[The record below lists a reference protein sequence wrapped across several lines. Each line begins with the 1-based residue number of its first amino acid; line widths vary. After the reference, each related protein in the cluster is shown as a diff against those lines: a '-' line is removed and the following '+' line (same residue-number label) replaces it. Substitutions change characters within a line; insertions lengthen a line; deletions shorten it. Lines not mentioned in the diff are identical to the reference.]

1 AQVAEVC
8 RQGGSAA
15 RFRATIASFR
25 TPTMRCI
32 FIALLLANVAAAAHA
47 EGPSGPNLTEWE
59 EGQANASAAA
69 GAVAAKQAKM
79 AAVDKI
85 VTMLS
90 DLQAKVISEGETE
103 AKTYSEFACFCKDT
117 ISEKTAA
124 IKAGEDDK
132 ASLEAAIAEGAA
144 LRDELDTTIATLV
157 ETIEEAHANVTKAK
171 EIRAQELAL
180 YKAQAADVEAGLIGL
195 EGAIKALKAS
205 KKPAFVQLQGVAK
218 TVRTAALIAD
228 SLGLM
233 KGSAAGPISAF
244 LQEEPEVPF
253 ENYKFH
259 SSDIIS
265 TLEELERSFK
275 DTKINLDSSEK
286 ASLQGHTMYLQS
298 MAAKIKDLNLDLD
311 ATKVKKADTIAKIKA
326 DSENLS
332 TVAAK
337 LLDDQQYL
345 ETLAQMC
352 KDKKKTWDQRSSTR
366 ADELYTITQ
375 VIGIIEGAVSNK
387 TRAATVRFN
396 QVGVSLRIANAV
408 AMDRSAMEAVEAEAE
423 AAEEGQPVA
432 FLQRVSVRRHLGGE
446 PVEDGREVVVSLLK
460 SKGQQLKSQVLASL
474 VAQISA
480 VHGDDPFAKIKTLIQ
495 ELIERL
501 LQEASNE
508 ANQKGWCDKA
518 TSAATQKR
526 DYSVEEIRSLN
537 AEMAELEA
545 LRDKLAEELSVLAD
559 EIAELVANRKKA
571 EEIRTKEKG
580 ENEFTIAEAEA
591 GLEAINQ
598 AMDILDK
605 WYKTNVKNEVS
616 LAQQGP
622 EKDAP
627 DAGFDNFEAYKGAQA
642 ESGGIIG
649 MMEVIASDFSRT
661 ITETQKAEAAAE
673 DEHMEF
679 MTETGKSLGEKKAIE
694 AQTTTEKDN
703 AVEDLEA
710 ASDKLQS
717 NNDIL
722 QASITE
728 LIELKAACIDTGMSY
743 SDRVANRED
752 EIEALKK
759 ALCILGAYEKYG
771 PDGARDAC

>member
-1 AQVAEVC
+1 
-8 RQGGSAA
+8 
-15 RFRATIASFR
+15 
-25 TPTMRCI
+25 MRCI
-32 FIALLLANVAAAAHA
+32 FIALLTNVVAAAHA
-47 EGPSGPNLTEWE
+47 EDPSGPNLTEWK

-69 GAVAAKQAKM
+69 DAVVAKDAKM
-79 AAVDKI
+79 AAVGKI
-85 VTMLS
+85 ITMLS
-90 DLQAKVISEGETE
+90 DVKLKVINEGEAE

-117 ISEKTAA
+117 INEKTAA

-132 ASLEAAIAEGAA
+132 ASLEATIAGGAT

-157 ETIEEAHANVTKAK
+157 ETIEEAHDDVTKAK
-171 EIRAQELAL
+171 EVRARALAV
-180 YKAQAADVEAGLIGL
+180 YKAQTADVEAGLIAL
-195 EGAIKALKAS
+195 EGAIKVLKAS

-228 SLGLM
+228 SLGLV
-233 KGSAAGPISAF
+233 KDSTAGPISAF

-265 TLEELERSFK
+265 TLEELGKSFK
-275 DTKINLDSSEK
+275 ETKINLDSSET
-286 ASLQGHTMYLQS
+286 ASLQAHTMYLQS

-311 ATKVKKADTIAKIKA
+311 ATKAKKADTIAKIKV
-326 DSENLS
+326 DSEELS

-345 ETLAQMC
+345 EALAQMC
-352 KDKKKTWDQRSSTR
+352 KDKKKTWDQRVSTR

-375 VIGIIEGAVSNK
+375 VLGIMEGAVSNK
-387 TRAATVRFN
+387 TRAETVRFN
-396 QVGVSLRIANAV
+396 QAGVSLRIAKAV
-408 AMDRSAMEAVEAEAE
+408 AMDRSAMEAVEADAE
-423 AAEEGQPVA
+423 AAEEGQPA
-432 FLQRVSVRRHLGGE
+432 ALLQRTSVQRHLGGK

-460 SKGQQLKSQVLASL
+460 EKGQQLKSEMLASL
-474 VAQISA
+474 VTQISA
-480 VHGDDPFAKIKTLIQ
+480 VQGDDPFTKIKTLIQ

-501 LQEASNE
+501 LQEAANE

-526 DYSVEEIRSLN
+526 DYAVEEIRSLN

-545 LRDKLAEELSVLAD
+545 LRNKLAEELSVLAD

-571 EEIRTKEKG
+571 EEIRAKEKA

-591 GLEAINQ
+591 GLEAINE

-605 WYKTNVKNEVS
+605 WYKTNAKNVVS

-627 DAGFDNFEAYKGAQA
+627 DAGFDNFEAYTGAQA

-661 ITETQKAEAAAE
+661 ITETRKAEAAAE
-673 DEHMEF
+673 DEHLEF
-679 MTETGKSLGEKKAIE
+679 MTETGKSLGEKKTIE
-694 AQTTTEKDN
+694 EQKTTEKDN
-703 AVEDLEA
+703 AEEDLEA
-710 ASDKLQS
+710 ADDKLQS
-717 NNDIL
+717 NNEIL
-722 QASITE
+722 RTSITE

-752 EIEALKK
+752 EMEALKK

-771 PDGARDAC
+771 PDGAGDAC

>member
-1 AQVAEVC
+1 
-8 RQGGSAA
+8 
-15 RFRATIASFR
+15 
-25 TPTMRCI
+25 MRCI
-32 FIALLLANVAAAAHA
+32 FIALLLTNVVAAAHA
-47 EGPSGPNLTEWE
+47 GGPSGPNLTEWE
-59 EGQANASAAA
+59 KGQANASAAA
-69 GAVAAKQAKM
+69 DAAAAKAAKM

-90 DLQAKVISEGETE
+90 DVQAKVIGEGEAE
-103 AKTYSEFACFCKDT
+103 AKTYSEFACFCKDA
-117 ISEKTAA
+117 INEKTAA

-132 ASLEAAIAEGAA
+132 ASLEATIAEGAA
-144 LRDELDTTIATLV
+144 LRDELDATIATLV
-157 ETIEEAHANVTKAK
+157 ETIEESHDNVTKAK
-171 EIRAQELAL
+171 EVRAQELAV
-180 YKAQAADVEAGLIGL
+180 YKAQTADVEAGLIAL
-195 EGAIKALKAS
+195 EGAIKSLKAS

-228 SLGLM
+228 ALGLV
-233 KGSAAGPISAF
+233 KGSAAGPIGVF
-244 LQEEPEVPF
+244 LQEEPDVPF

-265 TLEELERSFK
+265 TLEELEKSFK
-275 DTKINLDSSEK
+275 NTKNELDAAEVTSV
-286 ASLQGHTMYLQS
+286 QTHTMYLQE
-298 MAAKIKDLNLDLD
+298 MDAKIKDLNNDLD
-311 ATKVKKADTIAKIKA
+311 ATKAKRADTIAKIKA
-326 DSENLS
+326 DSEELS

-375 VIGIIEGAVSNK
+375 VIGIIKGAVSNK

-396 QVGVSLRIANAV
+396 QAGVSLRIANAI

-423 AAEEGQPVA
+423 AAEEGQPAA
-432 FLQRVSVRRHLGGE
+432 FVQRTSVQRHLGGK
-446 PVEDGREVVVSLLK
+446 PVDGGREVVVSLLK

-474 VAQISA
+474 VTQISA
-480 VHGDDPFAKIKTLIQ
+480 VQGDDPFAKIKTLIQ

-501 LQEASNE
+501 LQEAANE

-526 DYSVEEIRSLN
+526 DYAVEEIRSLN

-545 LRDKLAEELSVLAD
+545 LRNKLEEELSVLAD
-559 EIAELVANRKKA
+559 EIAELVANRKTA
-571 EEIRTKEKG
+571 EEIRAKEKA

-591 GLEAINQ
+591 GRDAINM

-616 LAQQGP
+616 LSQQSP
-622 EKDAP
+622 EEDAP

-673 DEHMEF
+673 DEHLEF
-679 MTETGKSLGEKKAIE
+679 MTETGKSLGEKKMIE
-694 AQTTTEKDN
+694 EQKITENDN
-703 AVEDLEA
+703 AEEDLEA
-710 ASDKLQS
+710 ADDKLQS
-717 NNDIL
+717 NNKIL
-722 QASITE
+722 QTSITE

-743 SDRVANRED
+743 SERVANRED

-771 PDGARDAC
+771 PDGAGDAC

>member
-1 AQVAEVC
+1 
-8 RQGGSAA
+8 
-15 RFRATIASFR
+15 
-25 TPTMRCI
+25 MRCI
-32 FIALLLANVAAAAHA
+32 FIALLLTNVAAVARS
-47 EGPSGPNLTEWE
+47 EVLSGPNLTVWK

-69 GAVAAKQAKM
+69 AAVAAKDAKM
-79 AAVDKI
+79 AAVNKI

-90 DLQAKVISEGETE
+90 DLQAKVIAEGEAE

-117 ISEKTAA
+117 ISEKTAS
-124 IKAGEDDK
+124 IKTGEDNK
-132 ASLEAAIAEGAA
+132 ASLEAAIAEGAS
-144 LRDELDTTIATLV
+144 LRDELDTKISELV
-157 ETIEEAHANVTKAK
+157 DTIEAAHANVTKAK
-171 EIRAQELAL
+171 EIRAQELAV
-180 YKAQAADVEAGLIGL
+180 YKAQSADVEAGLVAL
-195 EGAIKALKAS
+195 DGAIKALKAS

-228 SLGLM
+228 ALGLV
-233 KGSAAGPISAF
+233 KGSAAGPIGVF

-265 TLEELERSFK
+265 TLEELGKSFK
-275 DTKINLDSSEK
+275 NTKDELDAAEVTSK
-286 ASLQGHTMYLQS
+286 KDHTMYLQS
-298 MAAKIKDLNLDLD
+298 MDAMIKDLNYDLD
-311 ATKVKKADTIAKIKA
+311 ATKAKKADTIAKIKA
-326 DSENLS
+326 DSEELS
-332 TVAAK
+332 TVAAQ

-375 VIGIIEGAVSNK
+375 VLGIIQGAVSNK
-387 TRAATVRFN
+387 TRAETVRFN
-396 QVGVSLRIANAV
+396 QAGVSLRIAKAV

-423 AAEEGQPVA
+423 AAEGQPSA
-432 FLQRVSVRRHLGGE
+432 FLQRTSAQRHASGR
-446 PVEDGREVVVSLLK
+446 PVADGREIVVSLLK

-474 VAQISA
+474 VTQISA
-480 VHGDDPFAKIKTLIQ
+480 VQGEDPFGKIKTLIQ

-501 LQEASNE
+501 LQEAANE

-526 DYSVEEIRSLN
+526 DYAVEEIRSLN

-559 EIAELVANRKKA
+559 EIAELVASRKTA
-571 EEIRTKEKG
+571 EEIRAKEKA
-580 ENEFTIAEAEA
+580 ENEFTVAEAQA
-591 GLEAINQ
+591 GLEAINM

-605 WYKTNVKNEVS
+605 WYKTNAKNEVS
-616 LAQQGP
+616 LSQQGP
-622 EKDAP
+622 ADDAP

-673 DEHMEF
+673 DEHLEF
-679 MTETGKSLGEKKAIE
+679 MTATGKSLGEKKVIE
-694 AQTTTEKDN
+694 EQKTTEKDN
-703 AVEDLEA
+703 AEEDLQA
-710 ASDKLQS
+710 ADDKLQS
-717 NNDIL
+717 NNNIL
-722 QASITE
+722 QTSITE
-728 LIELKAACIDTGMSY
+728 LLELKAACIDTGMSY
-743 SDRVANRED
+743 RDRVANRED

-759 ALCILGAYEKYG
+759 ALCILGAYEKFG
-771 PDGARDAC
+771 PDGASDAC

>member
-1 AQVAEVC
+1 
-8 RQGGSAA
+8 
-15 RFRATIASFR
+15 
-25 TPTMRCI
+25 MRCI
-32 FIALLLANVAAAAHA
+32 FIALLTNVVAAAHA
-47 EGPSGPNLTEWE
+47 EDPSGPNLTEWK

-69 GAVAAKQAKM
+69 DAVVAKDAKM
-79 AAVDKI
+79 AAVGKI
-85 VTMLS
+85 ITMLS
-90 DLQAKVISEGETE
+90 DVKLKVINEGEAE

-117 ISEKTAA
+117 INEKTAA

-132 ASLEAAIAEGAA
+132 ASLEAAIAGGAT

-157 ETIEEAHANVTKAK
+157 ETIEEAHDDVTKAK
-171 EIRAQELAL
+171 EVRAQELAV
-180 YKAQAADVEAGLIGL
+180 YKAQTADVEAGLIAL
-195 EGAIKALKAS
+195 EGAIKVLKAS

-228 SLGLM
+228 SLGLV
-233 KGSAAGPISAF
+233 KDSTAGPISAF

-265 TLEELERSFK
+265 TLEELGKSFK
-275 DTKINLDSSEK
+275 ETKINLDSSET
-286 ASLQGHTMYLQS
+286 ASLQAHTMYLQS

-311 ATKVKKADTIAKIKA
+311 ATKAKKADTIAKIKV
-326 DSENLS
+326 DSEELS

-352 KDKKKTWDQRSSTR
+352 KDKKKTWDQRVSTR

-375 VIGIIEGAVSNK
+375 VLGIMEGAVSNK
-387 TRAATVRFN
+387 TRAETVRFN
-396 QVGVSLRIANAV
+396 QAGVSLRIAKAV
-408 AMDRSAMEAVEAEAE
+408 AMDRSAMEAVEADAE
-423 AAEEGQPVA
+423 AAEEGQPA
-432 FLQRVSVRRHLGGE
+432 ALLQRTSVQRHLGGK

-460 SKGQQLKSQVLASL
+460 KKGQQLKSEVLASL
-474 VAQISA
+474 VTQISA
-480 VHGDDPFAKIKTLIQ
+480 VQGDDPFAKIKTLIQ

-501 LQEASNE
+501 LQEAGNE

-526 DYSVEEIRSLN
+526 DYAVEEVRSLN

-545 LRDKLAEELSVLAD
+545 LRNKLAEELSVLAD
-559 EIAELVANRKKA
+559 EIAELVANRNKA
-571 EEIRTKEKG
+571 EEIRAKEKA

-591 GLEAINQ
+591 GLEAINE
-598 AMDILDK
+598 AMDIFDK
-605 WYKTNVKNEVS
+605 WYRTNAKNEVS
-616 LAQQGP
+616 FAQQGP

-642 ESGGIIG
+642 ESGGIVG

-661 ITETQKAEAAAE
+661 ITETRKSEAEAE
-673 DEHMEF
+673 DEHLEF
-679 MTETGKSLGEKKAIE
+679 MTETGKSLGEKKTIE
-694 AQTTTEKDN
+694 EQKTTEKDN
-703 AVEDLEA
+703 AEEDLEA
-710 ASDKLQS
+710 ADDKLQS
-717 NNDIL
+717 NNEIL
-722 QASITE
+722 RTSITE

-771 PDGARDAC
+771 PDGASDAC